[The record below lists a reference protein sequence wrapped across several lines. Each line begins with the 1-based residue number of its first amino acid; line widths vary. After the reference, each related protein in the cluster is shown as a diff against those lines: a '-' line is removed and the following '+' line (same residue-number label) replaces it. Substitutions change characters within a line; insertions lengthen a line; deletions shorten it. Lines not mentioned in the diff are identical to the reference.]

1 MAEKIVSLTLEGKAK
16 LEAEL
21 AELKS
26 TKREEIAEK
35 MQNQIPLPVK
45 KERLARLIELERE
58 IASEISASYVGKVVE
73 VLIEGTNKNF
83 LVGSTDQNKNV
94 NIAMPENMKAEE
106 LIGNFVNVKITNSKL
121 TVLYGE
127 II

>member
-1 MAEKIVSLTLEGKAK
+1 
-16 LEAEL
+16 
-21 AELKS
+21 
-26 TKREEIAEK
+26 

-58 IASEISASYVGKVVE
+58 IASEISASYVGKTVE

-94 NIAMPENMKAEE
+94 NIAMPENAKIEE